1 MDEDGYLY
9 ITGRSKD
16 VINRG
21 GEIISPA
28 EVENAVVA
36 HDAIEAALAF
46 SVPHDVLQ
54 VRIPLS
60 HALWH
65 RIILRGD
72 CTYRHKSA
80 QI

>member
-28 EVENAVVA
+28 EVEDAVVSHPA
-36 HDAIEAALAF
+36 VEAALAF

-54 VRIPLS
+54 ASRARLS
-60 HALWH
+60 EAIAHPELPV
-65 RIILRGD
+65 L
-72 CTYRHKSA
+72 
-80 QI
+80 